1 MSSPQ
6 TWIITGANRGLG
18 RALTDA
24 ALDAGHAVVATV
36 RGESALPDRDRLT
49 VLKLDVRD
57 RSSAQATVQRAVEVL
72 GRIDV
77 LVNNAGY
84 GLIGAI
90 EETTE
95 DDARAIVD
103 TNLFGPLWLS
113 QAVIPVMR
121 REGGGHIVQISSVG
135 AVGTMPMLG
144 LYNST
149 KWGLEAFSEAMAA
162 EIERFGIRVSLIEP
176 GALDTDWA
184 GGSMRF
190 SAPLDAY
197 DAQRIEMFGTAEVPW
212 PTQGESAG
220 GTAPRDAA
228 TAILER
234 VATSGDRRLRVL
246 VGDDAPAQVRQA
258 LDLREQDYSRDPRY
272 SIAQNH
278 RFRSRL
284 SPKPL

>member
-24 ALDAGHAVVATV
+24 ALDAGHDVVATV

-57 RSSAQATVQRAVEVL
+57 RSAAQATVQRAVEVL

-212 PTQGESAG
+212 PTQGESTG

-258 LDLREQDYSRDPRY
+258 LDLREQDYARDPRY
-272 SIAQNH
+272 SIAQ
-278 RFRSRL
+278 
-284 SPKPL
+284 

>member
-57 RSSAQATVQRAVEVL
+57 RSAAQATVQRAVEVL

-90 EETTE
+90 EEATE

-272 SIAQNH
+272 SIAQ
-278 RFRSRL
+278 
-284 SPKPL
+284 